1 MECGHS
7 PLVSIPRASAGRV
20 GRPNAAA
27 TGPRKQRTE
36 TATGFKRSS
45 GLSRK
50 RCAGHRNRCAPSK
63 WQPGLDGRG
72 SYSKRKT
79 NWLGK
84 DESLIQ
90 DAVLTPVR
98 STQEFEVVLAEVL
111 AATRPVLKSR
121 MAFEIREGDPA
132 PDYPGSMNKGKVV
145 RCSGSGASAR
155 DGRRSWNSS
164 RAERFMGTT
173 VAAGQLRSEIR
184 ADCVRRSLGPHFD
197 ISGWNYDHRPSDG
210 PRLPLGR
217 PAHRELRGGKARMAV
232 DTTMKAPQNI
242 SELRNEISG
251 MVRKN
256 STERNPE
263 RCFRP

>member
-145 RCSGSGASAR
+145 RCSGSEASAR
-155 DGRRSWNSS
+155 DGHRSWNSS
-164 RAERFMGTT
+164 RAEGPWERQWLLDNS
-173 VAAGQLRSEIR
+173 VQRSELIACDAR
-184 ADCVRRSLGPHFD
+184 WGRTSTFPDGITTIDPRTGRVCPWEGRLIATCGAGRR
-197 ISGWNYDHRPSDG
+197 
-210 PRLPLGR
+210 
-217 PAHRELRGGKARMAV
+217 ERGL
-232 DTTMKAPQNI
+232 TPQMKAPHNK
-242 SELRNEISG
+242 S
-251 MVRKN
+251 
-256 STERNPE
+256 
-263 RCFRP
+263 